1 MHQPSGHPRT
11 PPGLWLVPNALTLLR
26 ILAIPFFAIA
36 VWYGHLWH
44 ALVLFVAAGLTDL
57 LDGWIA
63 RAFNQRSRL
72 GAILDPAADKLLMT
86 TAFILMALPKD
97 HLRLPIPAWVAILAI
112 SRDVVISLV
121 ALVAWVKDERLD
133 QRPSL
138 LGKVTTG
145 ARGGRELQ
153 VSYSTG
159 QRKIVVPPKV
169 PVVQITNGD
178 RSLVKTGAKVFLVAF
193 PKPGGGGEITGA
205 VAVGEKGAA
214 PPM

>member
-1 MHQPSGHPRT
+1 MT
-11 PPGLWLVPNALTLLR
+11 VPNALTLLR

-138 LGKVTTG
+138 LGKLTTG
-145 ARGGRELQ
+145 AEIVALGAGLLVNALGPVPWQGYVIPWVYYAMAAFVLASGIHYYHRTSKDIHEHHGG
-153 VSYSTG
+153 
-159 QRKIVVPPKV
+159 
-169 PVVQITNGD
+169 
-178 RSLVKTGAKVFLVAF
+178 
-193 PKPGGGGEITGA
+193 PGER
-205 VAVGEKGAA
+205 
-214 PPM
+214 P

>member
-1 MHQPSGHPRT
+1 MT
-11 PPGLWLVPNALTLLR
+11 VPNALTLLR

-121 ALVAWVKDERLD
+121 ALVAWVKDEHLD

-138 LGKVTTG
+138 LGKLTTG
-145 ARGGRELQ
+145 AEIVALGAGLLVNALGPVPWQ
-153 VSYSTG
+153 G
-159 QRKIVVPPKV
+159 WVVPWV
-169 PVVQITNGD
+169 YYAMAGFVLASGIHYYHRTSV
-178 RSLVKTGAKVFLVAF
+178 
-193 PKPGGGGEITGA
+193 EIH
-205 VAVGEKGAA
+205 EHR
-214 PPM
+214 PNPEDEP